1 MVASCHLLF
10 QTSRQMEIIETTS
23 QFVSSVIDN
32 EEMVSVAMLSNFSK
46 SLNKNLM
53 ENAREAVRDYLLW

>member
-1 MVASCHLLF
+1 MVASCLSLF

-32 EEMVSVAMLSNFSK
+32 EEMVSMTMLSNFSK